1 MNAVLELKAMSH
13 FECQIEGKNLILHSS
28 KYGNCQHMCSEIRD
42 KEQEGTV
49 IVSTCSEIRDKE
61 QEGTVIVNTCVQ
73 KSEIRNRKGPY
84 IDVSHI
90 SQLARWFREITILPS
105 VNDKWK

>member
-49 IVSTCSEIRDKE
+49 IVSTC
-61 QEGTVIVNTCVQ
+61 VQ

>member
-49 IVSTCSEIRDKE
+49 IVSTC
-61 QEGTVIVNTCVQ
+61 VQ

-90 SQLARWFREITILPS
+90 SHLARWFREMTILPS

>member
-1 MNAVLELKAMSH
+1 MSTVLEFKAMSH

-49 IVSTCSEIRDKE
+49 IVSTC
-61 QEGTVIVNTCVQ
+61 VQ

-90 SQLARWFREITILPS
+90 SHLARWFREITILPS